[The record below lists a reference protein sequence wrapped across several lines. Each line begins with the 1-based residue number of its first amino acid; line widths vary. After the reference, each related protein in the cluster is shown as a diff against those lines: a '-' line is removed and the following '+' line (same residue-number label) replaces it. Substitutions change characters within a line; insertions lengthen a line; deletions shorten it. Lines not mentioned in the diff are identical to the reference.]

1 VYEWNGSMMHAKT
14 AVADSRWARIG
25 STKLNLASWL
35 GNRELDV
42 NIARATPV
50 PRTGIVGR

>member
-14 AVADSRWARIG
+14 AVTDSHWARIG

-50 PRTGIVGR
+50 PRTGIVGK